1 MDLGDGDLK
10 WFGRVIGL
18 DEGRGVVERW
28 LEGKGVVRGEG
39 EKGRWGVRKGR
50 D

>member
-1 MDLGDGDLK
+1 MDVGDGDLG
-10 WFGRVIGL
+10 WLAGVLGL
-18 DEGRGVVERW
+18 GGERGGVESW
-28 LEGKGVVRGEG
+28 LEKKGVVRGEG